1 MYFTNDTIERTT
13 QELEEV
19 IARLQETH
27 RPESTARFVKR
38 IWGKVTSNKITIA
51 IIGAAVVVGSAFSR

>member
-1 MYFTNDTIERTT
+1 MYFTNDTIERST

-19 IARLQETH
+19 IARLQEIH
-27 RPESTARFVKR
+27 RPESTTSFMKR

-51 IIGAAVVVGSAFSR
+51 IIGAAVVVGSVFSR